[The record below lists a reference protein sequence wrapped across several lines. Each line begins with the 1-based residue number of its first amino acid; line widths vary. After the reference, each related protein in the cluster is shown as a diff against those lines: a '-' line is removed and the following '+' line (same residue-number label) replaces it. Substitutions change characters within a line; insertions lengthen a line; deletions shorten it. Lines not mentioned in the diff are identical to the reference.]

1 MVMLHYHGLGYSRP
15 KGTWVHDIVLSS
27 APAPRLFSQPH
38 SLDIILSLSV
48 LSLDPPSPM
57 CSTLFL
63 DSSRAQYVHP
73 PFVLDPSA
81 NRVRAE
87 EPRGQGTCTF
97 LMQTK
102 YIMFGLI
109 LAAHALN
116 QKNGHEQ
123 LK

>member
-1 MVMLHYHGLGYSRP
+1 M
-15 KGTWVHDIVLSS
+15 
-27 APAPRLFSQPH
+27 
-38 SLDIILSLSV
+38 
-48 LSLDPPSPM
+48 
-57 CSTLFL
+57 
-63 DSSRAQYVHP
+63 HP